1 MTKSYLRQ
9 LNTIKQKINQA
20 SIKVINDKKSAYTY
34 GAKGGI
40 KDDVFNRLS
49 EFTTRGKGLRGTLF
63 YYLAIELGCKNKKD
77 IIDFAVGLELI
88 HSALLIHDDI
98 MDNDLLR
105 RGKPSMHAQYIA
117 EVDVSSKN
125 LALETAKSIAI
136 SVGDLAIFL
145 AFELFSKSLS
155 KHPQNSVIMSR
166 LVKDYSLTGLGQID
180 DVFFSAAKIEP
191 TPEEISRVFLHKTA
205 RYTFSLPLSMAALF
219 SGQPTV
225 LVKNLDKIGEHMG
238 IVFQMRD
245 DEIGFYGESAA
256 IGKTVGLDIIRNNKT
271 LIRYFLYQ
279 NSSRLEKSKLDKIF
293 GNPRIKQQDIEHL
306 KNLALTNGATQQV
319 ERLKEEHISFAM
331 SKINKIKTQNIKNS
345 LLELLTYL
353 NHRNS

>member
-9 LNTIKQKINQA
+9 LSIIKQKINRA
-20 SIKVINDKKSAYTY
+20 SIKFINDKKSSYAY
-34 GAKGGI
+34 GSKGGV
-40 KDDVFNRLS
+40 KDEVFNRLS
-49 EFTTRGKGLRGTLF
+49 EFVTRGKCIRGTLF
-63 YYLAIELGCKNKKD
+63 YYISTELGYENKQD
-77 IIDFAVGLELI
+77 ILDFAVGLELI

-117 EVDVSSKN
+117 DINVKDKS

-145 AFELFSKSLS
+145 AFELFNKSLS
-155 KHPQNSVIMSR
+155 KHLQSSAIMSR

-180 DVFFSAAKIEP
+180 DVFFSAAKVEP
-191 TPEEISRVFLHKTA
+191 GPEEISRVFLHKTA
-205 RYTFSLPLSMAALF
+205 RYTFSLPLSMAVLF
-219 SGQPTV
+219 SGQPTA

-256 IGKTVGLDIIRNNKT
+256 IGKTVGVDIIKNNKT
-271 LIRYFLYQ
+271 LIRYFLYK
-279 NSSRLEKSKLDKIF
+279 NSSQLEKAKLDKIF
-293 GNPRIKQQDIEHL
+293 GNSRIKQKDIERLKDLSL
-306 KNLALTNGATQQV
+306 KNGAAQQV
-319 ERLKEEHISFAM
+319 ERLKADHISFATIE
-331 SKINKIKTQNIKNS
+331 INKIKNQNIKSS
-345 LLELLTYL
+345 LAELLIYL